1 MRKSQSLLSKGFFSV
16 IATLFLLSVTT
27 TACGGK
33 DKDDKGYSQH
43 RAEMEVRGAQFLSQ
57 ARAQL
62 AAGQIDQARA
72 TIERMRRE
80 CYLAITARNQGILLM
95 DSVDLF
101 AARRDLQRADSVM
114 RLHSQHG
121 KAGREAS
128 AAFEDA
134 CQKVQFY
141 ERKIQFDSK
150 RKDANARP

>member
-1 MRKSQSLLSKGFFSV
+1 MLKSQSLLSKGHFSV
-16 IATLFLLSVTT
+16 IVALLLLSVTT
-27 TACGGK
+27 AACGGK

-95 DSVDLF
+95 DSVYLF
-101 AARRDLQRADSVM
+101 SARRDLERADSVM
-114 RLHSQHG
+114 RQHPQHG
-121 KAGREAS
+121 KSGREAA

-150 RKDANARP
+150 RKDAGVRP